1 MKLTVFLFLT
11 VTPLTVLGQNKLTLE
26 DAIQK
31 ALGSYESI
39 GIESAKSKSAQL
51 TAENAFDNRLPTLKA
66 TARVSKLSEV
76 DPFALSIQLPPP
88 ASFTINKTIS
98 PSITEAYALKLTATQ
113 PLFTGFRLT
122 GIQESAEQLS
132 LASQSD
138 LKAKQAELTVL
149 VVTTY
154 LNSLAAREI
163 LSLLKS
169 TEKALT
175 ERQKDSEALLKN
187 GLITESDLLK
197 VKVKLT
203 ETQANR
209 IQAEH
214 NVKITALNLS
224 QLTGEPVS
232 ESTQLI
238 TPEPEPALPASG
250 ERPELQA
257 AGFRVLAAE
266 SMTNVSRAD
275 WYPSLFLQANWDYAN
290 PNSRIFPQEAKFKS
304 TWDVNLVMSVDLWTW
319 GTRWRNSEVSELQ
332 LQQAKLAKSQI
343 EKVVSL
349 EEQSVLASLEKAQAM
364 TAVSQLQVEQ
374 SSKNLSLTENQ
385 YRNGLVS
392 ATDLVDAQTQDLSA
406 RVQQIQNRLDLIT
419 SQWKLKKARGVL
431 P

>member
-1 MKLTVFLFLT
+1 MKITVFLFLT
-11 VTPLTVLGQNKLTLE
+11 VIPLTVLGQNKLTLD

-39 GIESAKSKSAQL
+39 GIESAKSQSAQL

-66 TARVSKLSEV
+66 TARISKLSEV
-76 DPFALSIQLPPP
+76 DPFAISIQLPPP
-88 ASFTINKTIS
+88 ASITLNKTIS

-113 PLFTGFRLT
+113 PLFTGFKLS

-138 LKAKQAELTVL
+138 LKAKRAELTVL
-149 VVTTY
+149 VVSTY
-154 LNSLAAREI
+154 LNTLAAREI

-214 NVKITALNLS
+214 NVKITSLNLS
-224 QLTGEPVS
+224 QLTGKPVS
-232 ESTQLI
+232 ESTQLVL
-238 TPEPEPALPASG
+238 PEPEPVAPGSG

-266 SMTNVSRAD
+266 SMTSVSRAD

-290 PNSRIFPQEAKFKS
+290 PNSRIFPQQEKFKS

-343 EKVVSL
+343 EKAVSL
-349 EEQSVLASLEKAQAM
+349 EEQSVLASLDKAQAM
-364 TAVSQLQVEQ
+364 TSVSQLQVEQ
-374 SSKNLSLTENQ
+374 TSKNLSLTENQ
-385 YRNGLVS
+385 FRNGLIS
-392 ATDLVDAQTQDLSA
+392 ATDLLDAQTQDLSA
-406 RVQQIQNRLDLIT
+406 RVQQIQNRLDLIINH
-419 SQWKLKKARGVL
+419 WKLKKARGVL

>member
-1 MKLTVFLFLT
+1 MKTTVFLFLT
-11 VTPLTVLGQNKLTLE
+11 VIPLTVLGQNKLTLE

-39 GIESAKSKSAQL
+39 GIESAKSQSAQL

-76 DPFALSIQLPPP
+76 DPFSIPIPLLG
-88 ASFTINKTIS
+88 NRVIS

-113 PLFTGFRLT
+113 PLFTGFKLS

-138 LKAKQAELTVL
+138 LKAKRAELTVL

-154 LNSLAAREI
+154 LNSIAAREI

-238 TPEPEPALPASG
+238 SPEPEPTLPSSG

-266 SMTNVSRAD
+266 SMTNVSRSD

-349 EEQSVLASLEKAQAM
+349 EEQSVLASLDKAQAM
-364 TAVSQLQVEQ
+364 TSVSQLQVEQ
-374 SSKNLSLTENQ
+374 TSKNLSLTENQ
-385 YRNGLVS
+385 YRNGLIS
-392 ATDLVDAQTQDLSA
+392 ATDLLDAQTQELSA

-419 SQWKLKKARGVL
+419 NQWKLKKARGVL

>member
-1 MKLTVFLFLT
+1 MKTIVFLFLT
-11 VTPLTVLGQNKLTLE
+11 VIPLTVLGQNKLTLE

-39 GIESAKSKSAQL
+39 GIESAKSQSAQL

-76 DPFALSIQLPPP
+76 DPFALSIPLPG
-88 ASFTINKTIS
+88 FTLNKTIS
-98 PSITEAYALKLTATQ
+98 PSITKAYAIKFTATQ
-113 PLFTGFRLT
+113 PLFTGFKLT

-138 LKAKQAELTVL
+138 LKAKRAELTVL

-169 TEKALT
+169 TERALT

-232 ESTQLI
+232 ESTQLAS
-238 TPEPEPALPASG
+238 PEPETALPASG

-266 SMTNVSRAD
+266 SMTNVSRSD

-304 TWDVNLVMSVDLWTW
+304 TWDVNLVMSIDLWTW
-319 GTRWRNSEVSELQ
+319 GTRWRNSEMSELQ

-349 EEQSVLASLEKAQAM
+349 EEQSVLASLDKAKAM
-364 TAVSQLQVEQ
+364 TSVSNLQVEQ
-374 SSKNLSLTENQ
+374 TSKNLSLTENQ
-385 YRNGLVS
+385 YRNGLIS
-392 ATDLVDAQTQDLSA
+392 ATDLLDAQTQELSA

-419 SQWKLKKARGVL
+419 NQWKLKKARGVL

>member
-1 MKLTVFLFLT
+1 MKTTVFLFLT
-11 VTPLTVLGQNKLTLE
+11 VIPLTVLGQNKLTLE

-39 GIESAKSKSAQL
+39 GIESVKSQSAQL

-76 DPFALSIQLPPP
+76 DPFSIPIPLLG
-88 ASFTINKTIS
+88 NRVIS

-113 PLFTGFRLT
+113 PLFTGFKLT

-138 LKAKQAELTVL
+138 LKAKRAELTVL

-154 LNSLAAREI
+154 LNTLAAREI

-224 QLTGEPVS
+224 QLTGKQVS

-238 TPEPEPALPASG
+238 SPEPEPALPSSG

-304 TWDVNLVMSVDLWTW
+304 TWDVNLVMSIDLWTW
-319 GTRWRNSEVSELQ
+319 GTRWRNSEMSELQ

-349 EEQSVLASLEKAQAM
+349 EEQSVLASLDKAKAM
-364 TAVSQLQVEQ
+364 TSVSQLQVEQ
-374 SSKNLSLTENQ
+374 TSKNLSLTENQ
-385 YRNGLVS
+385 YRNGLIS
-392 ATDLVDAQTQDLSA
+392 ATDLLDAQTQELSA

-419 SQWKLKKARGVL
+419 NQWKLKKARGVL

>member
-1 MKLTVFLFLT
+1 MKTIVFLFLA
-11 VTPLTVLGQNKLTLE
+11 VIPLTVLGQNKLTLE

-39 GIESAKSKSAQL
+39 GIESAKSQSVQL

-76 DPFALSIQLPPP
+76 DPFALSIPLPG
-88 ASFTINKTIS
+88 FTINKTIS

-113 PLFTGFRLT
+113 PLFTGFKLT

-138 LKAKQAELTVL
+138 LKAKRAELTVL

-224 QLTGEPVS
+224 QLTGESVS
-232 ESTQLI
+232 ESTQLVS
-238 TPEPEPALPASG
+238 PEPEPALPISG

-266 SMTNVSRAD
+266 SMTNVSRSD

-319 GTRWRNSEVSELQ
+319 GTRSRNSEVSELQ

-349 EEQSVLASLEKAQAM
+349 EEQSVLASLDKAQAM
-364 TAVSQLQVEQ
+364 TSVSQLQVEQ
-374 SSKNLSLTENQ
+374 TSKNLSLTENQ
-385 YRNGLVS
+385 YRNGLIS
-392 ATDLVDAQTQDLSA
+392 ATDLLDAQTQELSA

-419 SQWKLKKARGVL
+419 NQWKLKKARGVL

>member
-1 MKLTVFLFLT
+1 MKTTVFLFLT
-11 VTPLTVLGQNKLTLE
+11 VIPLTVLGQNKLTLE

-39 GIESAKSKSAQL
+39 GIESAKSQSAQL

-88 ASFTINKTIS
+88 ASISINKTIS
-98 PSITEAYALKLTATQ
+98 PSITEAYGLKLTATQ
-113 PLFTGFRLT
+113 PLFTGFKLT

-138 LKAKQAELTVL
+138 LKAKRAELTVL

-154 LNSLAAREI
+154 LNSIAAREI

-238 TPEPEPALPASG
+238 SPEPEPTLPSSG

-266 SMTNVSRAD
+266 SMTNVSRSD

-319 GTRWRNSEVSELQ
+319 GTRWRNFEVSELQ

-349 EEQSVLASLEKAQAM
+349 EEQSVLASLDKAQAM
-364 TAVSQLQVEQ
+364 TSVSQLQVEQ
-374 SSKNLSLTENQ
+374 TSKNLSLTENQ
-385 YRNGLVS
+385 YRNGLIS
-392 ATDLVDAQTQDLSA
+392 ATDLLDAQTQELSA
-406 RVQQIQNRLDLIT
+406 RVHQIQNRLDLIT
-419 SQWKLKKARGVL
+419 NQWKLKKARGVL

>member
-1 MKLTVFLFLT
+1 MKTIVFLFLA
-11 VTPLTVLGQNKLTLE
+11 VIPLTVLGQNKLTLE

-39 GIESAKSKSAQL
+39 GIESAKSQSAQL

-76 DPFALSIQLPPP
+76 DPFALSIPLPG
-88 ASFTINKTIS
+88 FTINKTIS

-113 PLFTGFRLT
+113 PLFTGFKLT
-122 GIQESAEQLS
+122 GIQESAVQLS

-138 LKAKQAELTVL
+138 LKAKRAELTVL

-224 QLTGEPVS
+224 QLTGESVA
-232 ESTQLI
+232 EFTQLVS
-238 TPEPEPALPASG
+238 PEPEPALPSSG

-266 SMTNVSRAD
+266 SMTNVSRSD

-319 GTRWRNSEVSELQ
+319 GTRWRNSEMSELQ

-349 EEQSVLASLEKAQAM
+349 EEQSVLASLDKAKAM
-364 TAVSQLQVEQ
+364 TSVSQLQVEQ
-374 SSKNLSLTENQ
+374 TSKNLSLTENQ
-385 YRNGLVS
+385 YRNGLIS
-392 ATDLVDAQTQDLSA
+392 ATDLLDAQTQELSA

-419 SQWKLKKARGVL
+419 NQWKLKKARGVL